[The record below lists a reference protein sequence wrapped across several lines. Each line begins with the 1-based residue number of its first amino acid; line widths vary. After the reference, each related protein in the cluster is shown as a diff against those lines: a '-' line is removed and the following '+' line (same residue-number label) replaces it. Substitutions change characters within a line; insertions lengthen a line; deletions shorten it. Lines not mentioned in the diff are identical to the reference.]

1 LYTKSNMLKILPRF
15 VLLLMLV
22 LPATVLLSSN
32 RASSIARAQ
41 EEDRVED
48 ILEGEDMDEEEDED
62 EDEDGQVET
71 EEEGIVEDDKTAAAA
86 TTGEEAEEEEEEE
99 QLKAAEDV
107 ETTIL
112 FTKNADKE
120 IPVNRL
126 IQILVGFTNNGQQN
140 YVVENIRASLRY
152 PQDFS
157 YFIQNFTAREYSA
170 VVEPGKEA
178 TLEYIFQASETLAL
192 RPFGFV
198 MELNYKDADGN
209 PFMDAVFNDTVQ
221 FIEQDEGLDTET
233 FFLYVFLVALV
244 VLLAVGAQQLVAS
257 LGKKRK
263 APKPVVETGTQN
275 NSNIDYDWIP
285 KENIAARK
293 SPSPRKSPRRRNA
306 KRATGSGD
314 E

>member
-1 LYTKSNMLKILPRF
+1 MFKIVPKF
-15 VLLLMLV
+15 ILLLMLV
-22 LPATVLLSSN
+22 LPASVLLSN
-32 RASSIARAQ
+32 RASLVADA
-41 EEDRVED
+41 EEDTVED
-48 ILEGEDMDEEEDED
+48 VLEGEEIEDEEEDEED
-62 EDEDGQVET
+62 DEDGQIET
-71 EEEGIVEDDKTAAAA
+71 EEEGGGGAGEEKTAAAK
-86 TTGEEAEEEEEEE
+86 TGEEEAEEEDEQE

-107 ETTIL
+107 ETTLL

-120 IPVNRL
+120 IPVNKL
-126 IQILVGFTNNGQQN
+126 IQILVGFTNNGKQN
-140 YVVENIRASLRY
+140 YMVENIHASLRY

-157 YFIQNFTAREYSA
+157 YYIQNFTSREYNTLI
-170 VVEPGKEA
+170 EPGKEA
-178 TLEYIFQASETLAL
+178 TLEYIFQASESLAL

-198 MELNYKDADGN
+198 MELHYKDAEGN

-244 VLLAVGAQQLVAS
+244 VLLVVGAQQLVVS

-263 APKPVVETGTQN
+263 VAKPVVETGTQN
-275 NSNIDYDWIP
+275 HTDIDYDWIP
-285 KENIAARK
+285 KENIAVKK
-293 SPSPRKSPRRRNA
+293 SPSPRKSPRRRTA